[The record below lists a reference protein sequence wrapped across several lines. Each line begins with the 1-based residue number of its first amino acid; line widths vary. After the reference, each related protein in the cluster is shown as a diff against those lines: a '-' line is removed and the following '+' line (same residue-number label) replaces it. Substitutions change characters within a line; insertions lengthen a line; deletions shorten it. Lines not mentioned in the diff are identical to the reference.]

1 MKNTAQA
8 VVIGGGVVGAS
19 VLYHLAR
26 EGMTDVMLLER
37 DVLTCGSSWH
47 AAGGFH
53 TINGDPNVAKLQK
66 YTIDLY
72 KEIEELSGQS
82 CGVHRTGGVMLAADE
97 QRMEWLRM
105 SLARGK
111 YLGLDLREMS
121 LDEALEVNPFFD
133 KSKFVGAIY
142 DPLDGHL
149 DPYGVTHAYAKSAKI
164 LGAKI
169 HEQTKVEDTV
179 PNGDGT
185 WTVVTDKGNIHT
197 ENVVNCG
204 GLWAR
209 EVGRMAGLELPI
221 LAMEH
226 HYLLTEGFPEVAE
239 FNERTGREVGHA
251 VDFSAELYTRQER
264 DGVLIGTYEKNC
276 KPWHPKETPWNF
288 GSELLEPDYDRIM
301 PSLEKIFDHFPAYE
315 NAGIRQAVNGPFVF
329 GPDGN
334 PMIGPMRGMPGYWC
348 AVAIMAGFSQGG
360 GVGLSLA
367 NWMVH
372 GDPGADIWAMDI
384 ARYGDWTTM
393 RYANKKVRENYSRR
407 FQIKFP
413 NEELWAARPGKTT
426 PVYDKMIAA
435 GAQMGDGW
443 GLEVPLWYAPEGVK
457 DEHSFRRSADFEYVG
472 AECKALR
479 DGVGLVEASGFAK
492 YIVTGAGAEAWLD
505 GMLACRIPKPGRM
518 TLAPML
524 KDDGKVIGDFSL
536 ANLTKPKAGASEGIA
551 KVGDGNPLT
560 PASEAPK
567 FLILGAGNAETYH
580 MRWFLKH
587 LPADGSVQIE
597 ALGLGMN
604 GLSISGPKSRDL
616 LAAIADEDVSHEA
629 MKFMDIR
636 EMTLD
641 GIPCIVGRVSFTGD
655 LGYEIWMKPEYQRRI
670 YDLLHEHG
678 AAFGIRN
685 VGLRAFLSLRL
696 EKKFGT
702 WGREY
707 RPIYSPVECGLDRF
721 CSTKKEADYIGR
733 AAFEKAKAEGG
744 ALRLKT
750 FVVDADD
757 ADAIGDEPVFHNG
770 DAAAVGWITSGG
782 FAHAAGKSVAMG
794 YIPKAM
800 AEDTGD
806 GAFEIEILGQ
816 RRKATITEA
825 PLFDANGSRMRS

>member
-66 YTIDLY
+66 YTIELY

-82 CGVHRTGGVMLAADE
+82 CGVHQTGGVMLAADE

-149 DPYGVTHAYAKSAKI
+149 DPYGVTHAYAKSAKK
-164 LGAKI
+164 LGAAI

-185 WTVVTDKGNIHT
+185 WTVVTNKGNIHT

-226 HYLLTEGFPEVAE
+226 HYLLTDALPGVAE

-264 DGVLIGTYEKNC
+264 DGVLIGTYEQNC
-276 KPWHPKETPWNF
+276 KPWHPHTTPWNF
-288 GSELLEPDYDRIM
+288 GSELLDPDYDRIM
-301 PSLEKIFDHFPAYE
+301 PSLEKIFDHFPAYAE
-315 NAGIRQAVNGPFVF
+315 AGIRQAVNGPFVF

-334 PMIGPMRGMPGYWC
+334 PMIGPVRGLPGYWC

-360 GVGLSLA
+360 GVGLSMA

-372 GDPGADIWAMDI
+372 GDPGADIWGMDI
-384 ARYGDWTTM
+384 ARYGDWATM

-407 FQIKFP
+407 FRIKFP
-413 NEELWAARPGKTT
+413 NEELPAGRPHKTT
-426 PVYDKMIAA
+426 PIYDRLVAE

-443 GLEVPLWYAPEGVK
+443 GLEVPLWYAPDGVK
-457 DEHSFRRSADFEYVG
+457 DAHSFRRSTDFEHVG
-472 AECKALR
+472 AECRALR
-479 DGVGLVEASGFAK
+479 EGVGLVEASGFAK
-492 YIVTGAGAEAWLD
+492 YVVTGQGAGAWLD
-505 GMLACRIPKPGRM
+505 RMLACRIPEPGRM

-524 KDDGKVIGDFSL
+524 KEDGKVIGDFSL
-536 ANLTKPKAGASEGIA
+536 ANL
-551 KVGDGNPLT
+551 GDGKGD
-560 PASEAPK
+560 K
-567 FLILGAGNAETYH
+567 FLILGAGNAEIYH

-587 LPADGSVQIE
+587 LPDDGTVQIE
-597 ALGLGMN
+597 PLGLGLC
-604 GLSISGPKSRDL
+604 GLSIAGPKSREL
-616 LAAIADEDVSHEA
+616 LSRLTHEDVSNEG
-629 MKFMDIR
+629 MRFMDIR
-636 EMTLD
+636 EMELD

-655 LGYEIWMKPEYQRRI
+655 LGYEIWMKPEYQRRV
-670 YDLLHEHG
+670 YDLLHEEG
-678 AAFGIRN
+678 ADLGIRN

-733 AAFEKAKAEGG
+733 AAFEEAKASG
-744 ALRLKT
+744 AKLRLKT

-770 DAAAVGWITSGG
+770 DAAAAGWITSGG

-794 YIPKAM
+794 YISKELAG
-800 AEDTGD
+800 ETGE

-816 RRKATITEA
+816 RRKATIADT

>member
-8 VVIGGGVVGAS
+8 VIIGGGVVGAS
-19 VLYHLAR
+19 VLYHLAKG
-26 EGMTDVMLLER
+26 GMTDIMLLER

-121 LDEALEVNPFFD
+121 LDEALEVVPFFD

-149 DPYGVTHAYAKSAKI
+149 DPYGVTHAYAKSAKK
-164 LGAKI
+164 LGATI
-169 HEQTKVEDTV
+169 HEKTKVEDTV

-185 WTVVTDKGNIHT
+185 WTVVTNQGNIHA
-197 ENVVNCG
+197 ENIVNAG

-226 HYLLTEGFPEVAE
+226 HYLLTEAIPGVAE
-239 FNERTGREVGHA
+239 FNEKFGREVGHA

-264 DGVLIGTYEKNC
+264 DGMLIGTYEKNC
-276 KPWHPKETPWNF
+276 KPWMPKETPWNF

-301 PSLEKIFDHFPAYE
+301 PSLEKIFEHFPDYADV
-315 NAGIRQAVNGPFVF
+315 GIRQAVNGPFVF
-329 GPDGN
+329 APDGN

-348 AVAIMAGFSQGG
+348 AVGVMAGFSQGG
-360 GVGLSLA
+360 GVGLSMA
-367 NWMVH
+367 NWMIH

-384 ARYGDWTTM
+384 ARYGDWATM
-393 RYANKKVRENYSRR
+393 RYTNKKVRENYSRR

-413 NEELWAARPGKTT
+413 NEELWAARPHRTT
-426 PVYDKMIAA
+426 PIYDKLLAA

-443 GLEVPLWYAPEGVK
+443 GLETPLWYAPEGVK
-457 DEHSFRRSADFEYVG
+457 DEHSFRRSADFDHVG

-479 DGVGLVEASGFAK
+479 EGVGLVEASGFAK
-492 YIVTGAGAEAWLD
+492 YIVTGEGTEAWLD
-505 GMLACRIPKPGRM
+505 TMLACRIPKPGRM

-524 KDDGKVIGDFSL
+524 KEDGKVIGDFSL
-536 ANLTKPKAGASEGIA
+536 ANL
-551 KVGDGNPLT
+551 GDRY
-560 PASEAPK
+560 
-567 FLILGAGNAETYH
+567 LILGAGNAEVYH
-580 MRWFLKH
+580 MRWFLQH
-587 LPADGSVQIE
+587 LPADGSIHVE
-597 ALGLGMN
+597 PLGLGMC
-604 GLSISGPKSRDL
+604 GLSIAGPKSRDL
-616 LAAIADEDVSHEA
+616 LAKMTDEDVSNDA
-629 MKFMDIR
+629 MRFMDIR
-636 EMTLD
+636 EMELS

-655 LGYEIWMKPEYQRRI
+655 LGYEIWMKPEYQRTI
-670 YDLLHEHG
+670 YDKLHEHG
-678 AAFGIRN
+678 AEFGLRN

-721 CSTKKEADYIGR
+721 CSTKKDARYIGR
-733 AAFEKAKAEGG
+733 DAFEQAKADG
-744 ALRLKT
+744 AKLRLKA
-750 FVVDADD
+750 FVVKAEDADP
-757 ADAIGDEPVFHNG
+757 IGDEPIFHNG
-770 DAAAVGWITSGG
+770 GEAAIGWVTSGG

-794 YIPKAM
+794 YIDKELA
-800 AEDTGD
+800 GD
-806 GAFEIEILGQ
+806 VSEGGFEIEILGK
-816 RRKATITEA
+816 RRKARIEET
-825 PLFDANGSRMRS
+825 PLFDSNGDRMRS

>member
-8 VVIGGGVVGAS
+8 VIIGGGVVGAS
-19 VLYHLAR
+19 VLYHLAKG
-26 EGMTDVMLLER
+26 GMTDVMLVER

-111 YLGLDLREMS
+111 YLGLDLREVS
-121 LDEALEVNPFFD
+121 LDEALEVVPFFD

-149 DPYGVTHAYAKSAKI
+149 DPYGVVHAYAKSARK
-164 LGAKI
+164 LGAAV
-169 HEQTKVEDTV
+169 HEQTKVEDTI

-185 WTVVTDKGNIHT
+185 WTVVTNQGNIHT
-197 ENVVNCG
+197 EHVVNCG

-209 EVGRMAGLELPI
+209 ECGRMAGLELPI

-226 HYLLTEGFPEVAE
+226 HYLLTEALDGVAE
-239 FNERTGREVGHA
+239 FNERTGHEMGHA

-264 DGVLIGTYEKNC
+264 DGVLIGTYEQNC
-276 KPWHPKETPWNF
+276 KPWSPRETPWNF

-301 PSLEKIFDHFPAYE
+301 PSLEKIFEHFPAYKDV
-315 NAGIRQAVNGPFVF
+315 GIRQAVNGPFVF
-329 GPDGN
+329 APDGN
-334 PMIGPMRGMPGYWC
+334 PMIGPVRGLPGYWC
-348 AVAIMAGFSQGG
+348 AVGVMAGFSQGG
-360 GVGLSLA
+360 GVGLSMA
-367 NWMVH
+367 NWMIH

-384 ARYGDWTTM
+384 ARYGDWASM
-393 RYANKKVRENYSRR
+393 RYTNKKVRENYSRR

-413 NEELWAARPGKTT
+413 NEELWAGRPHKTT
-426 PVYDKMIAA
+426 PIYDDMLAA

-443 GLEVPLWYAPEGVK
+443 GLETPLWFAPEGVK
-457 DEHSFRRSADFEYVG
+457 DEHSFRRSADFKHVG

-492 YIVTGAGAEAWLD
+492 YIVRGTGAAAWLD
-505 GMLACRIPKPGRM
+505 RMLACRLPEAGRM

-524 KDDGKVIGDFSL
+524 KEDGKVIGDFSL
-536 ANLTKPKAGASEGIA
+536 ANL
-551 KVGDGNPLT
+551 GDHY
-560 PASEAPK
+560 
-567 FLILGAGNAETYH
+567 LILGSGNAETYH
-580 MRWFLKH
+580 MRWFLQH
-587 LPADGSVQIE
+587 LPADGSVEIE
-597 ALGLGMN
+597 AVGLGLC
-604 GLSISGPKSRDL
+604 GLSIAGPKSREL
-616 LAAIADEDVSHEA
+616 LARVTDVDVSNEA
-629 MKFMDIR
+629 MRFMDIR
-636 EMTLD
+636 NMELD
-641 GIPCIVGRVSFTGD
+641 GLPCIVGRVSFTGD
-655 LGYEIWMKPEYQRRI
+655 LGYEIWMKPEYQRGVYR
-670 YDLLHEHG
+670 LLHEEG
-678 AAFGIRN
+678 ADLGLRN

-696 EKKFGT
+696 EKRFGT

-733 AAFEKAKAEGG
+733 AAFEEAKASG
-744 ALRLKT
+744 ASLRLKT
-750 FVVDADD
+750 FVVEAAD

-770 DAAAVGWITSGG
+770 DAAAIGWITSGG

-794 YIPKAM
+794 YIPKEV
-800 AEDTGD
+800 AESTAE

-816 RRKATITEA
+816 RRKATLTDT

>member
-8 VVIGGGVVGAS
+8 VVIGGGVVGCS
-19 VLYHLAR
+19 VLYHLAKG
-26 EGMTDVMLLER
+26 GMTDIMLLER

-72 KEIEELSGQS
+72 KEIEELSGQA
-82 CGVHRTGGVMLAADE
+82 CGVHQTGGVMLAADE

-121 LDEALEVNPFFD
+121 LDEAAEVNPFFD

-149 DPYGVTHAYAKSAKI
+149 DPYGVTHAYAKSAKK
-164 LGAKI
+164 LGAAI
-169 HEQTKVEDTV
+169 HEKTKVEDTV

-185 WTVVTDKGNIHT
+185 WTIVTDQGNIHT
-197 ENVVNCG
+197 QHVVNAG

-226 HYLLTEGFPEVAE
+226 HYLLTDELPGVKE
-239 FNERTGREVGHA
+239 FNDRTGREVGHA

-276 KPWHPKETPWNF
+276 KPWMPKETPWNF

-301 PSLEKIFDHFPAYE
+301 PSLEKIFEHFPAYAE
-315 NAGIRQAVNGPFVF
+315 AGIRQAVNGPFVF

-367 NWMVH
+367 NWMIH

-393 RYANKKVRENYSRR
+393 KYANKKVRENYSRR

-426 PVYDKMIAA
+426 PIYDKLIAA

-443 GLEVPLWYAPEGVK
+443 GLETPLWYAPEGVK
-457 DEHSFRRSADFEYVG
+457 DEHSFRRSADFEHVG

-492 YIVTGAGAEAWLD
+492 YFVTGAGAEAWLD
-505 GMLACRIPKPGRM
+505 KMLACKIPVPGRM

-524 KDDGKVIGDFSL
+524 KHDGKVIGDFSL
-536 ANLTKPKAGASEGIA
+536 ANLS
-551 KVGDGNPLT
+551 NPG
-560 PASEAPK
+560 EPK

-580 MRWFLKH
+580 MRWFMQNSPNKSDDPVSL
-587 LPADGSVQIE
+587 D
-597 ALGLGMN
+597 ALGLGMC

-616 LAAIADEDVSHEA
+616 LAKLTDEDVSNDA
-629 MKFMDIR
+629 FRFMDIR
-636 EMTLD
+636 EMDLD

-655 LGYEIWMKPEYQRRI
+655 LGYEIWMKPEFQRTI
-670 YDLLHEHG
+670 YNLLHEHG
-678 AAFGIRN
+678 ADLGIRN

-721 CSTKKEADYIGR
+721 CSTKKDADYIGR
-733 AAFEKAKAEGG
+733 KAFEAAKADG
-744 ALRLKT
+744 AKLRLKA
-750 FVVDADD
+750 FVVDAED
-757 ADAIGDEPVFHNG
+757 ADPIGDEPIYHNG
-770 DAAAVGWITSGG
+770 DDSAIGWVTSGG

-794 YIPKAM
+794 YINKELAG
-800 AEDTGD
+800 DTSEG
-806 GAFEIEILGQ
+806 GFEIEILGK
-816 RRKATITEA
+816 RRKARIEET
-825 PLFDANGSRMRS
+825 PLFDPNGSRMRS

>member
-37 DVLTCGSSWH
+37 DVL
-47 AAGGFH
+47 
-53 TINGDPNVAKLQK
+53 
-66 YTIDLY
+66 
-72 KEIEELSGQS
+72 
-82 CGVHRTGGVMLAADE
+82 
-97 QRMEWLRM
+97 
-105 SLARGK
+105 
-111 YLGLDLREMS
+111 LDLQELS

-149 DPYGVTHAYAKSAKI
+149 DPYGVTHAYAKSAKK
-164 LGAKI
+164 LGATI

-185 WTVVTDKGNIHT
+185 WTVVTNKGNIHA

-209 EVGRMAGLELPI
+209 ECGRMAGLELPI

-226 HYLLTEGFPEVAE
+226 HYLLTEALPGVGE

-264 DGVLIGTYEKNC
+264 DGVLIGTYEQDC
-276 KPWHPKETPWNF
+276 KPWQPHTTPWNF
-288 GSELLEPDYDRIM
+288 GSELLEPDYDRIA
-301 PSLEKIFDHFPAYE
+301 PSLEKIFQHFPDFE
-315 NAGIRQAVNGPFVF
+315 DVGIRQAINGPFVF
-329 GPDGN
+329 APDGN
-334 PMIGPMRGMPGYWC
+334 PMIGPVRGLPGYWC
-348 AVAIMAGFSQGG
+348 AVGVMAGFSQGG
-360 GVGLSLA
+360 GVGLSMA

-384 ARYGDWTTM
+384 ARYGDWATM
-393 RYANKKVRENYSRR
+393 RYTNKKVRENYSRR

-413 NEELWAARPGKTT
+413 NEELWAARPHKTT
-426 PVYDKMIAA
+426 PIHDKLIAA
-435 GAQMGDGW
+435 GAQMGDSW
-443 GLEVPLWYAPEGVK
+443 GLEVPLWYAPKSVE
-457 DEHSFRRSADFEYVG
+457 DEHSFRRSADFEHVG

-492 YIVTGAGAEAWLD
+492 YIVRGEGAQEWLD
-505 GMLACRIPKPGRM
+505 HMLACRLPEPGRM

-524 KDDGKVIGDFSL
+524 KEDGKVIGDFSV
-536 ANLTKPKAGASEGIA
+536 ANLHSPN
-551 KVGDGNPLT
+551 GDRKWL
-560 PASEAPK
+560 
-567 FLILGAGNAETYH
+567 LLGSGNAETYH
-580 MRWFLKH
+580 MRWFLDH
-587 LPADGSVQIE
+587 LPPGIVVQPM
-597 ALGLGMN
+597 GMN
-604 GLSISGPKSRDL
+604 LCGLSIAGPRSREL
-616 LAAIADEDVSHEA
+616 LSRLTDVDVSNEA
-629 MKFMDIR
+629 FRFMDIR
-636 EMTLD
+636 EMELD
-641 GIPCIVGRVSFTGD
+641 GTPCIVGRVSFTGD
-655 LGYEIWMKPEYQRRI
+655 LGYEIWMEPEYQRGV

-678 AAFGIRN
+678 ADLGLRN
-685 VGLRAFLSLRL
+685 VGMRAFLSLRL

-744 ALRLKT
+744 TLRLKT
-750 FVVDADD
+750 FIVDAAV
-757 ADAIGDEPVFHNG
+757 ADAIGDEPVFRTG
-770 DAAAVGWITSGG
+770 DATAVGWVTSGG
-782 FAHAAGKSVAMG
+782 YAHAAGQSVAMG
-794 YIPKAM
+794 YIPKEM
-800 AEDTGD
+800 AGENGE

-816 RRKATITEA
+816 RRKATITDT